1 MDVFIDVDQYRRI
14 GEAQSDA
21 SSSVRKVSNLEQRIA
36 ELERRVDRQA
46 LASQALWEI
55 LRERLGL
62 TDAVVF
68 AKMTEI
74 DLRDGVADGRISAR
88 VASCAGCGR
97 AVSSARPKCVYCG
110 KAAAPDYIAE

>member
-21 SSSVRKVSNLEQRIA
+21 NSSVRKVARLDQRIA

-62 TDAVVF
+62 TDAVIF
-68 AKMTEI
+68 DKMTEI
-74 DLRDGVADGRISAR
+74 DLRDGVADGRISPR
-88 VASCAGCGR
+88 VSRCAGCGR
-97 AVSSARPKCVYCG
+97 AVNSARPKCIYCG
-110 KAAAPDYIAE
+110 KAAPPEYVAE